1 MSLTHLSDGRIVTY
15 SSTRSTTFPT
25 GETFSYVA
33 VYDPT
38 TR

>member
-1 MSLTHLSDGRIVTY
+1 MSLTHLSDGRIVIY